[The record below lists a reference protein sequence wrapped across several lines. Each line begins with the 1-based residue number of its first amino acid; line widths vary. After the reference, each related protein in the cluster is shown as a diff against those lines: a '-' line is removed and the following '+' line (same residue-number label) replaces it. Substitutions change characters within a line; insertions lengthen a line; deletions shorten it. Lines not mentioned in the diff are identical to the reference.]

1 MIHSPNHP
9 GWLLGEELRERRIS
23 ISKAAQ
29 DLSVSR
35 QTLSRIIN
43 GAQPVTAEMAAKLG
57 RYFGGGASLW
67 VRMQAQH
74 DLWVAQEEL
83 AGELRDIP
91 IAATR

>member
-1 MIHSPNHP
+1 MIHSPGHP
-9 GWLLGEELRERRIS
+9 GWLLEEELRERRIS
-23 ISKAAQ
+23 ISKAAR

-43 GAQPVTAEMAAKLG
+43 GSQPVSAGMAAKLG

-74 DLWVAQEEL
+74 DLWVAQEAL
-83 AGELRDIP
+83 AGELRNIP
-91 IAATR
+91 IAATG

>member
-1 MIHSPNHP
+1 MIHSPGHP

-43 GAQPVTAEMAAKLG
+43 GAQPVTAETAAKLG
-57 RYFGGGASLW
+57 RYFGGGASVW

-74 DLWVAQEEL
+74 ELWVAQEEL

-91 IAATR
+91 IAATG